1 MCFDKSFTFVGSE
14 IWLRNE
20 CLLIASTQ
28 KMLRLMQNYE
38 NFIRAFFERTK
49 YKGKK
54 VGKVFSPLQVKAKK
68 VFSCRAQPCL
78 IVKSITARKVLAH
91 SPMLPVFH
99 RLPLPHFIIFV
110 SLFQFSDEKKCQ
122 NKKKRKLLYEFILHF
137 FFLLR
142 LDKTPVKYTKGHQ
155 DNIHK
160 FPLMRKMWQRKISG
174 RI

>member
-1 MCFDKSFTFVGSE
+1 MKILFEHFSRE
-14 IWLRNE
+14 R
-20 CLLIASTQ
+20 ST
-28 KMLRLMQNYE
+28 
-38 NFIRAFFERTK
+38 
-49 YKGKK
+49 KGKK
-54 VGKVFSPLQVKAKK
+54 LEKFFPLCRWRQKK

-78 IVKSITARKVLAH
+78 IVKSITARKVLAR

-99 RLPLPHFIIFV
+99 RLPLPHFIFFV

-160 FPLMRKMWQRKISG
+160 FPLMRKM
-174 RI
+174 